1 MKSLFAVLLVLTFV
15 GSVFAQEPPAS
26 FEKNCIT
33 CHGVDG
39 SANTT
44 AGKKMNI
51 PPLYSDQVQ
60 KLTDDQMFDTIAN
73 GTTHKEYPHAFA
85 KKGVSGLE
93 IREIIKYIRYL
104 KTAKQA
110 K

>member
-1 MKSLFAVLLVLTFV
+1 MKTLFAVLLTLTFV
-15 GSVFAQEPPAS
+15 SAAFAQEPPAS

-39 SANTT
+39 KANTT

-51 PPLYSDQVQ
+51 PDLASAAVQ
-60 KLTDDQMFDTIAN
+60 KLSDEQMFDTIAN
-73 GTTHKEYPHAFA
+73 GIAHKQYPHAFS

-93 IREIIKYIRYL
+93 IREIIKYIRWL
-104 KTAKQA
+104 KTAK
-110 K
+110 

>member
-1 MKSLFAVLLVLTFV
+1 MFAFV
-15 GSVFAQEPPAS
+15 CPAFSQEPPAS

-60 KLTDDQMFDTIAN
+60 KLTDAQMFDTIAN
-73 GTTHKEYPHAFA
+73 GTSHKEYPHAFA

-93 IREIIKYIRYL
+93 IREMIKYIRSL
-104 KTAKQA
+104 KAARK
-110 K
+110 